1 MAKSMEQKLLTNFNQ
16 ITGLLLRGSNP
27 YNIDKMTN
35 LRKMFKNDD
44 DMIRNFME
52 DWYEEHPNP
61 SADTAMVQFYGYA
74 LRLCGKAVPKH
85 KTWVNGKRTV
95 ETPKATP
102 TPKPEP
108 PVETPKPEPK
118 EEVKPVAQSAEAQA
132 AGLFSGITELVGK
145 YVIEQKATEIEEKV
159 TATAITRLEKF
170 IHDNYE
176 ELPKK
181 VIIEMG
187 AETREVKGITH
198 AKFESTLKKVARH
211 TPVFLVG
218 GAGSGKNV
226 LAEQI
231 AEALG
236 VPFYFSSA
244 VSQEYKITGYSDAN
258 GIFSSPPFYKAWTEG
273 GVFLFDEIDA
283 SNPEV
288 FVTFNS
294 ALSNGYMDFPA
305 PIGNV
310 KKSDKFYAMAAG
322 NTYGTGADYQYV
334 GRNVLDAAT
343 RNRFYVMEIG
353 YDERIEKSICGDDLD
368 LFNFC
373 HQFRRV
379 TARNGIQAIF
389 SYRNLHMLKDAENDG
404 DPLYEVIDG
413 ALTSGM
419 RYDDL
424 NIINNELSGCGR
436 WGTAFREL
444 VSWKKGMVMA

>member
-1 MAKSMEQKLLTNFNQ
+1 MAKTMEQKLLTNFNQ
-16 ITGLLLRGSNP
+16 ITGLLLRGSNQ

-102 TPKPEP
+102 IPETPEAPKEERK
-108 PVETPKPEPK
+108 VEETPKPT
-118 EEVKPVAQSAEAQA
+118 VNAETQA
-132 AGLFSGITELVGK
+132 AGFLTQLGDLLVNTVAK
-145 YVIEQKATEIEEKV
+145 EKTDEIVETVKKEAVDAV
-159 TATAITRLEKF
+159 TKF
-170 IHDNYE
+170 VHDTYG

-181 VIIEMG
+181 VIIDVG

>member
-1 MAKSMEQKLLTNFNQ
+1 MAKTLEQKILTKFNQ
-16 ITGLLLRGSNP
+16 ITGLLLRGSNEA
-27 YNIDKMTN
+27 NTN
-35 LRKMFKNDD
+35 KIKNLLAMIGEDD
-44 DMIRNFME
+44 TLNYAE
-52 DWYEEHPNP
+52 DWYKANPNP
-61 SADTAMVQFYGYA
+61 NGDTAMVKFYAYA
-74 LRLCGKAVPKH
+74 IAEHSKGHDPISKVWKHGNRL
-85 KTWVNGKRTV
+85 VN
-95 ETPKATP
+95 P
-102 TPKPEP
+102 TRVTE
-108 PVETPKPEPK
+108 ERSEPK
-118 EEVKPVAQSAEAQA
+118 VPVKEKTEEEKPVSTAESQA
-132 AGLFSGITELVGK
+132 TGFLNQLGDLLVNTVAK
-145 YVIEQKATEIEEKV
+145 EKTDEIVERVKKEAVAAVEQFVHET
-159 TATAITRLEKF
+159 
-170 IHDNYE
+170 YG

-181 VIIEMG
+181 VIVEVG
-187 AETREVKGITH
+187 GDTREVHGITH
-198 AKFESTLKKVARH
+198 EKFESTLKKVARH

-258 GIFSSPPFYKAWTEG
+258 GVFSSPPFYKAWTEG

-294 ALSNGYMDFPA
+294 ALSNGYMDFPS

-310 KKSDKFYAMAAG
+310 QKNPNFYAMAAG

-343 RNRFYVMEIG
+343 RNRFYVMDIG
-353 YDERIEKSICGDDLD
+353 YDKRIEEYICDGDNDL
-368 LFNFC
+368 LNFC
-373 HQFRRV
+373 HKFRKAVR
-379 TARNGIQAIF
+379 RNGIQAIF

-404 DPLYEVIDG
+404 EPLYEVIDES
-413 ALTSGM
+413 LTSGM

-424 NIINNELSGCGR
+424 NIINVDIMGCGR
-436 WGTAFREL
+436 WSDAFGQL
-444 VSWKKGMVMA
+444 VSWKKGLLEA